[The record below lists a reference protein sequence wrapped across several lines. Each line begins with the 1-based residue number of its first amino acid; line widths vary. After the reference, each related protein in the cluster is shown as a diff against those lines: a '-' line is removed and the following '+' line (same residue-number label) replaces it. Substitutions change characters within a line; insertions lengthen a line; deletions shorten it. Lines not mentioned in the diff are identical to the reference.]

1 MRAGGEN
8 ELVALSFH
16 VASQVVHDIRSI
28 STILFPFSGKFVLP
42 GTQHSVFF
50 KKKEPPS
57 QSITTFHR
65 RVEQYINKE
74 RNNQLK

>member
-1 MRAGGEN
+1 MWLLKLYMTLGISLPSYFHFLEN
-8 ELVALSFH
+8 LFYLEL
-16 VASQVVHDIRSI
+16 SI
-28 STILFPFSGKFVLP
+28 QYFS
-42 GTQHSVFF
+42 